1 MPKGRAP
8 LLHLSRSAARLLSL
22 FNFALSKTGNS
33 AEDDLAKKVRQAMPV
48 QNRNNMAYWA
58 RSMIWNPLEQLRM
71 ILERRKVT
79 LYASAEIPK
88 SYMQNGSEL

>member
-1 MPKGRAP
+1 
-8 LLHLSRSAARLLSL
+8 
-22 FNFALSKTGNS
+22 
-33 AEDDLAKKVRQAMPV
+33 MPV